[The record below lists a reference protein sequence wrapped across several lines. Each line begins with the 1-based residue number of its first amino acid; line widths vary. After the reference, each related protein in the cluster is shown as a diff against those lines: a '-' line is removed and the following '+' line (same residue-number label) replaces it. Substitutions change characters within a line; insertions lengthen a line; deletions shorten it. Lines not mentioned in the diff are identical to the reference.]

1 MDKEI
6 IEGLRG
12 FEEVWKR
19 VRASAAPTAAEPKGV
34 KLMPRKDNRSGGT
47 RFIPPK

>member
-19 VRASAAPTAAEPKGV
+19 VRSGAAPAAAEPRGV
-34 KLMPRKDNRSGGT
+34 KLMPRRGKRSSGT

>member
-6 IEGLRG
+6 LEGLRG

-19 VRASAAPTAAEPKGV
+19 VRESTPTSDAEPRSV
-34 KLMPRKDNRSGGT
+34 KLMPRWDKRSGGT